1 MMDPKITAIRNIVS
15 LLDSRFPMSFP
26 YDPRFLVSSLGGECV
41 SLTASEAAEA
51 GYPPDFEAKAVN
63 PEPSYTFRIEY
74 AGWKPEESIRF
85 AIAQELGFLLLYS
98 LQPDGVI
105 SSHNNG
111 RPRTSEEVFYANEFA
126 AELLMPVS
134 GFISACRDNAE
145 KNKGRIDVDA
155 IASEFGVTKPAALVR
170 GGRLGIW

>member
-26 YDPRFLVSSLGGECV
+26 CDPRFLVSSLGGECV

-145 KNKGRIDVDA
+145 ENKGRIDVDA

>member
-1 MMDPKITAIRNIVS
+1 MNPKITAIRNIVG

-26 YDPRFLVSSLGGECV
+26 CDPRYIASWLGGECV
-41 SLTASEAAEA
+41 PLAAIKAAEA
-51 GYPPDFEAKAVN
+51 GYTPEFEAKAVK
-63 PEPSYTFRIEY
+63 PVPPYTFRIEY
-74 AGWKPEESIRF
+74 ADWKPEESIRF

-145 KNKGRIDVDA
+145 ENKRKIDVDA
-155 IASEFGVTKPAALVR
+155 IASEFGATKPAALVR